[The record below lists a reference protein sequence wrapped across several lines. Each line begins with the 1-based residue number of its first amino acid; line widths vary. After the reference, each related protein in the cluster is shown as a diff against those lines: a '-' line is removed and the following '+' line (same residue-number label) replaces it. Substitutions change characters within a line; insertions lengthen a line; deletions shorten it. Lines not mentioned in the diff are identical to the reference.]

1 MGKEDKKDV
10 LWNGERGQKGCG
22 IRNGERE
29 RRWNKE
35 WEWRTQKGGDKEWG
49 KRIKEVE

>member
-1 MGKEDKKDV
+1 MGKEDKKGV
-10 LWNGERGQKGCG
+10 V
-22 IRNGERE
+22 RNGERE

-49 KRIKEVE
+49 KRTKEVE